1 MKTKPKNF
9 GNFFVRVGAGF
20 LAFWLLSMGA
30 FSLLLGQ
37 QRAELMEADIK
48 DSADWYTGDYARYM
62 LDSKEH
68 EENDPAELR
77 RMMKEQSYQRNAS
90 DALMIETAITD
101 QSGNILQS
109 DRWWLTLTDDTDIDH
124 MTGTQYLVDMSDQ
137 PQNVLEAIYVG
148 SGVADLEALPNDIRF
163 EAWVDGDE
171 ACLKSVTVRPYEE
184 VNGELKLTDEATT
197 VECAYDA
204 DKMSNLPLK
213 TLTIS
218 RISYPGTPGTNERPT
233 AKQEA
238 ADMTSPKRKEMRA
251 WVENPSEAGSATQVV
266 RPWLVR
272 QYQRTMKYCDYVDG
286 GYVMMS
292 FAAEGCPLKACL
304 PILVPAGVLSLILA
318 MLCAIIL
325 SCALLRVWR
334 KQERIERV
342 RRETTAAL
350 AHELKTPL
358 SVLSAT
364 AELLGDN
371 LAPEKQAHYLGVIQQ
386 QAQRMDGSVRHMLEL
401 SRLETGAKAL
411 RRTAFSLTELAQ
423 ERLQA
428 ALPTDSTIRTE
439 FAAQDKF
446 EVNADRA
453 LLARALDALLEN
465 AVQHTPGGGCITVH
479 LTDGV
484 LSVTNTGEAIPAD
497 ALPRLWEAYYQADPS
512 RSAKGDGLGLSIAK
526 TVFDLHGYVCGAEN
540 TEIGPK
546 FWFQF
551 ADK

>member
-1 MKTKPKNF
+1 MKTKSKNF
-9 GNFFVRVGAGF
+9 GNFFVRVGVGF
-20 LAFWLLSMGA
+20 LAFWLVTMGA

-37 QRAELMEADIK
+37 QRAQLMMADIE
-48 DSADWYTGDYARYM
+48 DYAGRFLGNYAKYM

-68 EENDPAELR
+68 DTDDPVELR
-77 RMMKEQSYQRNAS
+77 KMLKQSIFELNTPEAQI
-90 DALMIETAITD
+90 IETAITD
-101 QSGNILQS
+101 QSGNVLQS
-109 DRWWLTLTDDTDIDH
+109 NRWWLKLKDDADTEYETDMD
-124 MTGTQYLVDMSDQ
+124 GQ
-137 PQNVLEAIYVG
+137 PQNVYEAIIIG
-148 SGVADLEALPNDIRF
+148 SGVTELGKPIPNMSF
-163 EAWVDGDE
+163 EAWVDDDQ
-171 ACLKSVTVRPYEE
+171 AYLKSVTVRPNKVVDGEWVPTGE
-184 VNGELKLTDEATT
+184 VNT

-204 DKMSNLPLK
+204 DKMSGLPLK
-213 TLTIS
+213 TLTMS
-218 RISYPGTPGTNERPT
+218 RMASPGWSENWT
-233 AKQEA
+233 AKQTA
-238 ADMTSPKRKEMRA
+238 ACMASPARKELRA
-251 WVENPSEAGSATQVV
+251 WAENPSRAGGGESIV

-272 QYQRTMKYCDYVDG
+272 QCQRTMQYCDYADG

-325 SCALLRVWR
+325 SFALLRVWR
-334 KQERIERV
+334 KQERIEQV

-386 QAQRMDGSVRHMLEL
+386 QAQRMDGSVRQMLEL

-411 RRTAFSLTELAQ
+411 RRTVFSLAELAQ

-428 ALPTDSTIRTE
+428 TLPTDSTIHTE
-439 FAAQDKF
+439 FAAQGEY

-453 LLARALDALLEN
+453 LLTRALDALLEN
-465 AVQHTPGGGCITVH
+465 AVQHTPEDGCITVH
-479 LTDGV
+479 LADGV
-484 LSVTNTGEAIPAD
+484 LSVTNTGDAIPAD

-526 TVFDLHGYVCGAEN
+526 TVFDLHGFTCGAEN
-540 TEIGPK
+540 TEIGPE
-546 FWFQF
+546 FWFRF

>member
-1 MKTKPKNF
+1 MKTKSKNF

-20 LAFWLLSMGA
+20 LAFWLVTMGA

-37 QRAELMEADIK
+37 QRAELMAADIK

-77 RMMKEQSYQRNAS
+77 RMLKEQFYQRNAS

-109 DRWWLTLTDDTDIDH
+109 DRWWLTLTDDTD
-124 MTGTQYLVDMSDQ
+124 TQYLVDMSDQ

-148 SGVADLEALPNDIRF
+148 SGVADLEALPYDIRF
-163 EAWVDGDE
+163 ETWVDGDE
-171 ACLKSVTVRPYEE
+171 AYLKSVTVRPYEE
-184 VNGELKLTDEATT
+184 VNGELKLTDEVNT

-251 WVENPSEAGSATQVV
+251 WVENPSEAGSAAPVV

-325 SCALLRVWR
+325 SFALLRVWR
-334 KQERIERV
+334 KQERIEQV

-386 QAQRMDGSVRHMLEL
+386 QAQRMDGSVRQMLEL

-411 RRTAFSLTELAQ
+411 RRTAFSLAELAQ

-428 ALPTDSTIRTE
+428 ALPTDSTIHTE
-439 FAAQDKF
+439 FAAQGEY

-453 LLARALDALLEN
+453 LLTRALDALLEN
-465 AVQHTPGGGCITVH
+465 AVQHTPEGGCISVH
-479 LTDGV
+479 LADGV
-484 LSVTNTGEAIPAD
+484 LSVTNTGDAIPAD

-526 TVFDLHGYVCGAEN
+526 TVFDLHGFTCGAEN

-546 FWFQF
+546 FWFRF

>member
-20 LAFWLLSMGA
+20 LAFWLVTMGA

-37 QRAELMEADIK
+37 QRAELMAADIE
-48 DSADWYTGDYARYM
+48 DYAGRFLGNYAKYM
-62 LDSKEH
+62 LDSKEQDTD
-68 EENDPAELR
+68 DPVELR
-77 RMMKEQSYQRNAS
+77 KGLKQSIFELNTPEAQI
-90 DALMIETAITD
+90 IETAITD
-101 QSGNILQS
+101 QYGNVMQS
-109 DRWWLTLTDDTDIDH
+109 NRWWLTLTDDA
-124 MTGTQYLVDMSDQ
+124 GTQYIVDMNDQ
-137 PQNVLEAIYVG
+137 PQNVYEAIIIG
-148 SGVADLEALPNDIRF
+148 SGVTELGKPIPNMSF
-163 EAWVDGDE
+163 EAWVDDDQ
-171 ACLKSVTVRPYEE
+171 AYLKSVTVRPNKVVDGEWVPTGE
-184 VNGELKLTDEATT
+184 VNT

-213 TLTIS
+213 TLTMS
-218 RISYPGTPGTNERPT
+218 RMALPGWSENWT
-233 AKQEA
+233 AKQTA
-238 ADMTSPKRKEMRA
+238 ACMASPARKELRA
-251 WVENPSEAGSATQVV
+251 WAENPSRAGGGESIV

-325 SCALLRVWR
+325 SFALLRVWR

-386 QAQRMDGSVRHMLEL
+386 QAQRMDGSVRQMLEL
-401 SRLETGAKAL
+401 SRLETGTKAL
-411 RRTAFSLTELAQ
+411 RRTAFSLAELAQ

-428 ALPTDSTIRTE
+428 ALPTDSTIHTE
-439 FAAQDKF
+439 FAAQGEY

-453 LLARALDALLEN
+453 LLTRALDALLEN
-465 AVQHTPGGGCITVH
+465 AVQHTPEDGCITVH
-479 LTDGV
+479 LADGA
-484 LSVTNTGEAIPAD
+484 LSVTNTGDAIPAD

-526 TVFDLHGYVCGAEN
+526 TVFDLHGFTCGAEN

-546 FWFQF
+546 FWFRF

>member
-1 MKTKPKNF
+1 MKTKRRTF
-9 GNFFVRVGAGF
+9 GSFFTRIGAGF
-20 LAFWLLSMGA
+20 LAFWLLTMGA

-37 QRAELMEADIK
+37 QRAELMAADIK
-48 DSADWYTGDYARYM
+48 DSADWYTGDYARYV

-68 EENDPAELR
+68 EENDPTELR
-77 RMMKEQSYQRNAS
+77 RMLKEQSYQRNAS

-109 DRWWLTLTDDTDIDH
+109 DRWWLTLTDDAD
-124 MTGTQYLVDMSDQ
+124 TQYLVDMSDQ

-148 SGVADLEALPNDIRF
+148 SGVADLEALPYDIRF

-171 ACLKSVTVRPYEE
+171 AHLKSVTVRPYEE
-184 VNGELKLTDEATT
+184 VNGKLKLTDEVNT

-251 WVENPSEAGSATQVV
+251 WVENPSEAGSAAPVV

-292 FAAEGCPLKACL
+292 FAAEGYPLKACL
-304 PILVPAGVLSLILA
+304 PILVPAGAISFTLA
-318 MLCAIIL
+318 MLCAVIL
-325 SCALLRVWR
+325 SFALLRVWR
-334 KQERIERV
+334 RQERVEQV

-358 SVLSAT
+358 SVLSAA
-364 AELLGDN
+364 AELLEDN
-371 LAPEKQAHYLGVIQQ
+371 LAPEKQAHYLDVIQT
-386 QAQRMDGSVRHMLEL
+386 QAQRMDGSVRKMLEL
-401 SRLETGAKAL
+401 SRLETGVQAL
-411 RRTAFSLTELAQ
+411 RREEFPLAALAQ
-423 ERLQA
+423 ERLAA
-428 ALPTDSTIRTE
+428 ALPADGSLHTE
-439 FAAQDKF
+439 FASDN
-446 EVNADRA
+446 EYMVNADRA

-465 AVQHTPGGGCITVH
+465 AVQHTPEGGCITVRIAN
-479 LTDGV
+479 GM
-484 LSVTNTGEAIPAD
+484 LSVANTGDAIPNH

-512 RSAKGDGLGLSIAK
+512 RSTKGDGLGLSIAK
-526 TVFDLHGYVCGAEN
+526 TVFDLHGYTCGAEN
-540 TEIGPK
+540 TDAGPK
-546 FWFQF
+546 FWFKF
-551 ADK
+551 A

>member
-9 GNFFVRVGAGF
+9 RSFFVRVGAGF

-37 QRAELMEADIK
+37 QRAELMAADIK

-77 RMMKEQSYQRNAS
+77 RMLKEQSYRRNSS
-90 DALMIETAITD
+90 DALMIVTAITD
-101 QSGNILQS
+101 QGGNILQS
-109 DRWWLTLTDDTDIDH
+109 DRWWLILTDDTDIDH
-124 MTGTQYLVDMSDQ
+124 MTDKEYLVDMSDQ
-137 PQNVLEAIYVG
+137 PQNVLEAIYIG
-148 SGVADLEALPNDIRF
+148 SGVVDQESLPYDMRF

-171 ACLKSVTVRPYEE
+171 AYLKSVTVRPYEE
-184 VNGELKLTDEATT
+184 VNGELKLTDEVNT

-204 DKMSNLPLK
+204 DKMSDLPLK
-213 TLTIS
+213 KLVLHRMS
-218 RISYPGTPGTNERPT
+218 FPGYPGVSLT
-233 AKQEA
+233 AKQVA
-238 ADMTSPKRKEMRA
+238 ADMTSPARKEMRA
-251 WVENPSEAGSATQVV
+251 WVENPSEASSAAPIV

-304 PILVPAGVLSLILA
+304 SILVPAGVLSLILA

-325 SCALLRVWR
+325 SFALLRVWR

-371 LAPEKQAHYLGVIQQ
+371 LAPEKQGHYLEVIRQ
-386 QAQRMDGSVRHMLEL
+386 QAQRMDGSVRQMLEL
-401 SRLETGAKAL
+401 SRLETGARAL
-411 RRTAFSLTELAQ
+411 RRTTFSLAELAQ

-428 ALPTDSTIRTE
+428 ALPTDSTIHIE
-439 FAAQDKF
+439 FAAQGEY

-453 LLARALDALLEN
+453 LLTRALDALLEN
-465 AVQHTPGGGCITVH
+465 AVQHTPEGGCITVH
-479 LTDGV
+479 LADGV
-484 LSVTNTGEAIPAD
+484 LSVTNTGDAIPAD

-526 TVFDLHGYVCGAEN
+526 TVFDLHGFTCGAEN

>member
-37 QRAELMEADIK
+37 QRAELMAADIK
-48 DSADWYTGDYARYM
+48 DSVDWYTGDYARYM

-77 RMMKEQSYQRNAS
+77 RMLKEQSYQRNAS

-109 DRWWLTLTDDTDIDH
+109 DRWWLTLTDDTD
-124 MTGTQYLVDMSDQ
+124 TQYLVDMSDQ

-148 SGVADLEALPNDIRF
+148 SGVADLEALPYDIRF
-163 EAWVDGDE
+163 ETWVDGDE
-171 ACLKSVTVRPYEE
+171 AYLKSVTVRPYEE
-184 VNGELKLTDEATT
+184 VNGKLKLTDEVNT

-238 ADMTSPKRKEMRA
+238 ADMTSLKRKEMRA
-251 WVENPSEAGSATQVV
+251 WVENPSEAGSAAPVV

-304 PILVPAGVLSLILA
+304 SILVPAGVLSLILA
-318 MLCAIIL
+318 ILCAIIL
-325 SCALLRVWR
+325 SFALLRVWR

-386 QAQRMDGSVRHMLEL
+386 QAQRMDGSVRQMLEL

-411 RRTAFSLTELAQ
+411 RRTAFSLAELAQ

-428 ALPTDSTIRTE
+428 ALPTDSTIHTE
-439 FAAQDKF
+439 FAAQGEY

-453 LLARALDALLEN
+453 LLTRALDALLEN
-465 AVQHTPGGGCITVH
+465 AVQHTPEDGCITVH
-479 LTDGV
+479 LADGV
-484 LSVTNTGEAIPAD
+484 LSVTNTGDAIPAD

-526 TVFDLHGYVCGAEN
+526 TVFDLHGFTCGAEN
-540 TEIGPK
+540 AEIGPK
-546 FWFQF
+546 FWFRF

>member
-1 MKTKPKNF
+1 MKTKSKNF

-20 LAFWLLSMGA
+20 LAFWLVTMGA

-37 QRAELMEADIK
+37 QRAELMAADIK

-77 RMMKEQSYQRNAS
+77 RMLKEQSYQRNAS

-109 DRWWLTLTDDTDIDH
+109 DRGWLTLTDDTD
-124 MTGTQYLVDMSDQ
+124 TQYLVDMSDQ

-148 SGVADLEALPNDIRF
+148 SGVADLEALPYDIRF
-163 EAWVDGDE
+163 ETWVDGDE
-171 ACLKSVTVRPYEE
+171 AYLKSVTVRPYEE
-184 VNGELKLTDEATT
+184 VNGELKLTDEVNT

-251 WVENPSEAGSATQVV
+251 WVENPSEAGSAAPVV

-325 SCALLRVWR
+325 SFALLRVWR
-334 KQERIERV
+334 KQERIEQV

-386 QAQRMDGSVRHMLEL
+386 QAQRMDGSVRQMLEL

-411 RRTAFSLTELAQ
+411 RRTAFSLAELAQ

-428 ALPTDSTIRTE
+428 ALPTDSTIHTE
-439 FAAQDKF
+439 FAAQGEY
-446 EVNADRA
+446 EVNADRT
-453 LLARALDALLEN
+453 LLTRALDALLEN
-465 AVQHTPGGGCITVH
+465 AVQHTPEDGCIMVH
-479 LTDGV
+479 LADGV
-484 LSVTNTGEAIPAD
+484 LSVTNTGDAIPAD

-526 TVFDLHGYVCGAEN
+526 TVFDLHGFTCGAEN

-546 FWFQF
+546 FWFRF

>member
-37 QRAELMEADIK
+37 QRAELMAADIK

-77 RMMKEQSYQRNAS
+77 RMLKEQSYQRNAS

-109 DRWWLTLTDDTDIDH
+109 DRWWLTLTDDAD
-124 MTGTQYLVDMSDQ
+124 TQYLVDMSDQ

-148 SGVADLEALPNDIRF
+148 SGVADLEALPHDIRF
-163 EAWVDGDE
+163 EAWVDSDE
-171 ACLKSVTVRPYEE
+171 AYLKSVTVRPYEE
-184 VNGELKLTDEATT
+184 VNGELKLTDEVNT

-251 WVENPSEAGSATQVV
+251 WVENPSEASGAAPVV

-325 SCALLRVWR
+325 SFALLRVWR

-411 RRTAFSLTELAQ
+411 RRTAFSLAELAQ

-428 ALPTDSTIRTE
+428 ALPIDSTIHTE

-465 AVQHTPGGGCITVH
+465 AVQHTPEDGCITVH
-479 LTDGV
+479 LADGV
-484 LSVTNTGEAIPAD
+484 LSVTNTGDAIPAD

-526 TVFDLHGYVCGAEN
+526 TVFDLHGFTCGAEN

-546 FWFQF
+546 FWFRF